1 MNLRRLAAAGQAIE
15 SMLEVRMAKLVEGKS
30 IIVTGGG
37 GGIGEGI
44 ARDLAAEG
52 ARVVVADIDLAAA
65 ERVAASIR
73 KDKGEAVAVQ
83 VDVADRASVQAMI
96 KEAVR
101 AFGRLDVMFN
111 NAGISK
117 AGLFMEASE
126 ADWARIMGINGL
138 GVLIGM
144 QEAAKQMIAQ
154 RSGGKIINTASIA
167 GKVGE
172 AIATIYCAS
181 KACVISLTQAGAEA
195 LGEHNI
201 TVNSFSPGFV
211 KTQLWDGLDKD
222 LMAYGM
228 RNEPNAV
235 DALAEERAILRRAS
249 TPQDLVGATT
259 FLASA
264 KSDYITGQNLMVDGG
279 VRLI

>member
-1 MNLRRLAAAGQAIE
+1 MAG
-15 SMLEVRMAKLVEGKS
+15 LVEGKS
-30 IIVTGGG
+30 IVVTGGG

-52 ARVVVADIDLAAA
+52 GKVVVADINLAAA

-73 KDKGEAVAVQ
+73 KNGGEATAAQ

-96 KEAVR
+96 KAAVR
-101 AFGRLDVMFN
+101 AYGRLDVMFN

-126 ADWARIMGINGL
+126 ADWTRIMGINGL

-154 RSGGKIINTASIA
+154 NSGGKIINTASIA

-172 AIATIYCAS
+172 QIATVYCAS
-181 KACVISLTQAGAEA
+181 KAAVISISQAGAEA
-195 LGEHNI
+195 LGKHGI
-201 TVNSFSPGFV
+201 TVNCFSPGFV
-211 KTQLWDGLDKD
+211 KTPLWDGLDKD
-222 LMAYGM
+222 LIGAGY
-228 RNEPNAV
+228 REEPNAV
-235 DALAEERAILRRAS
+235 DELAKNRAILGRVS

-279 VRLI
+279 VRMV

>member
-1 MNLRRLAAAGQAIE
+1 
-15 SMLEVRMAKLVEGKS
+15 MARLVEGKS

-65 ERVAASIR
+65 ERVAAAIR

-96 KEAVR
+96 KEAVG

-167 GKVGE
+167 GKQGY
-172 AIATIYCAS
+172 APLAHYCAS
-181 KACVISLTQAGAEA
+181 KFSVVALTQAGARA
-195 LGEHNI
+195 LGEHQI
-201 TVNSFSPGFV
+201 KVNAICPGVVATEMWKLIDAGFRSEGMTTHENEAFDKFSADILLGRPSV
-211 KTQLWDGLDKD
+211 
-222 LMAYGM
+222 
-228 RNEPNAV
+228 
-235 DALAEERAILRRAS
+235 AE
-249 TPQDLVGATT
+249 DLVGVSC
-259 FLASA
+259 FLAS
-264 KSDYITGQNLMVDGG
+264 KDSDYMTGQSLVVDGG
-279 VRLI
+279 MVLI

>member
-1 MNLRRLAAAGQAIE
+1 MTG
-15 SMLEVRMAKLVEGKS
+15 LVEGKS

-52 ARVVVADIDLAAA
+52 ARVVVADIDLKAA
-65 ERVAASIR
+65 ERVAAAIR

-83 VDVADRASVQAMI
+83 VDVANRASVQAMI
-96 KEAVR
+96 QAAVR

-201 TVNSFSPGFV
+201 TVNAFSPGFV

-222 LMAYGM
+222 LMASGM

>member
-1 MNLRRLAAAGQAIE
+1 MTG
-15 SMLEVRMAKLVEGKS
+15 LVEGKS

-37 GGIGEGI
+37 RGIGEGI

-65 ERVAASIR
+65 ERVAAAIR

-96 KEAVR
+96 KETVR
-101 AFGRLDVMFN
+101 AFGRLDVLFN

-117 AGLFMEASE
+117 AGLFMEANE

-154 RSGGKIINTASIA
+154 GGGKIINTASIA

-172 AIATIYCAS
+172 QIATVYCAS

-195 LGEHNI
+195 LGKHNI
-201 TVNSFSPGFV
+201 TVNAFSPGFV
-211 KTQLWDGLDKD
+211 KTPLW
-222 LMAYGM
+222 
-228 RNEPNAV
+228 
-235 DALAEERAILRRAS
+235 
-249 TPQDLVGATT
+249 
-259 FLASA
+259 
-264 KSDYITGQNLMVDGG
+264 
-279 VRLI
+279 